1 MALDDRDRG
10 FEKALARHLRYF
22 APSGAETDRDSA
34 VSMPCPDPE
43 ILAAYHDGTLT
54 SEERILWKQHVLGCD
69 LCQLVLEHLA
79 TPLEAALTLESE
91 EASSAKILAAKE
103 SPVAARAAA
112 ALRPARSRV
121 YLGWLIPAG
130 AMAAAALV
138 AWMGIRTEKPRSP
151 QPAPVEVARNQE
163 PPAPQT
169 AQPTPSLSNA
179 TPAGPGS
186 LSKAKEADALAAD
199 RLARSRAAE
208 NKDLREQARR
218 DEAAQSSPN
227 VTNGLQL
234 AEQGKLQERGEPSAS
249 TSSHSAQ
256 AGGQLHQQVQVADA
270 GKKQDALQQAASS
283 PVPAGEA
290 GYLTDNSVAPSA
302 AAKVSRTPAPP
313 PTAPSS
319 GGAPAAAP
327 SNALDANAP
336 VATESFETSRQMKSV
351 AGARAALLRNPR
363 IIASVGGKILWRVG
377 PTGSLERSTSS
388 GQDWVSQASGVTTD
402 LLGGS
407 APSAN
412 VCWIIGSARTILRTA
427 DGGTHWL
434 SVAPPRA
441 PGELTGIRATDGS
454 HARVWFAPDP
464 QTGLVPVFD
473 TSDGGATWTAAP
485 GH

>member
-112 ALRPARSRV
+112 PPRPVRRRV

-151 QPAPVEVARNQE
+151 QPAAVEVARNQE

-169 AQPTPSLSNA
+169 AQPAPSLSNA
-179 TPAGPGS
+179 TAAAPSS
-186 LSKAKEADALAAD
+186 LSKTKEADAFAAD

-208 NKDLREQARR
+208 NKDLRQQARR

-234 AEQGKLQERGEPSAS
+234 AEQGKLQERTAPSTTANS
-249 TSSHSAQ
+249 VSAQ
-256 AGGQLHQQVQVADA
+256 AHGQLNEQVQVADA

-319 GGAPAAAP
+319 GGASAAAP
-327 SNALDANAP
+327 SNTLDANAP
-336 VATESFETSRQMKSV
+336 AAAESLETSQKTKSV
-351 AGARAALLRNPR
+351 AGARAALQRNPH
-363 IIASVGGKILWRVG
+363 IIAAVGGKVFWRVG
-377 PTGSLERSTSS
+377 PAGSLERSTNL
-388 GQDWVSQASGVTTD
+388 GQDWISQASGVTTD
-402 LLGGS
+402 LLAGS

-427 DGGTHWL
+427 DGGAHWL
-434 SVAPPRA
+434 SLTPPQA
-441 PGELTGIRATDGS
+441 AGELAGIHASDGS

-464 QTGLVPVFD
+464 QTGLAPAFD
-473 TSDGGATWTAAP
+473 TSDAGATWTAVP